1 MSAGSIK
8 KLPFLAIFFFIC
20 SSCVK
25 DVDLDQ
31 YNEIVIPPTAAIDLI
46 YFTLEPEDF
55 FDASGNAQKASDHVR
70 LEFLDDDY
78 IQDGLI
84 RADFNFVFTN
94 TFQQEFTTTFRFR
107 SENNN
112 TQHSFTIKV
121 PAGTPGDPAVV
132 NYTEI
137 IPQSRIGSIR
147 SSIKLVVD
155 VEMQPNSAP
164 VEGQLQLE
172 SKAFYKFEFK

>member
-1 MSAGSIK
+1 MSAGSITK
-8 KLPFLAIFFFIC
+8 MPFLALLLLLC
-20 SSCVK
+20 SSCIK

-46 YFTLEPEDF
+46 YFTLDPEDF
-55 FDASGNAQKASDHVR
+55 VDASGGNQKASDYVR

-94 TFQQEFTTTFRFR
+94 TFQQEFTAVFRFI
-107 SENNN
+107 SENNS
-112 TQHSFTIKV
+112 TQHSFAINV
-121 PAGTPGDPAVV
+121 PPGTPDDPAVV

-137 IPQSRIGSIR
+137 IPQSQIGVIR
-147 SSIKLVVD
+147 RSIKLEVQ